1 MGQVR
6 KTAGTSSLEVSSRF
20 RLFPRVGHGV
30 GQDKRQ
36 TNPRRTTP
44 NRTMRKYPLYPFY
57 MQNPS
62 EVNSQGNSYKHNK
75 SLAYF
80 MQGFVNGGGEW
91 IRTTEVVDNRFTVCP
106 LWPLGNSPINYE
118 ILYKACPASSSGRTT
133 QFGAGE
139 RTRTPDLLIT
149 NSVGGGFSAT
159 LRHFWAFPLHHSAAY
174 DPEFST
180 VSTQFFRVW
189 VRVWVR

>member
-1 MGQVR
+1 
-6 KTAGTSSLEVSSRF
+6 
-20 RLFPRVGHGV
+20 
-30 GQDKRQ
+30 
-36 TNPRRTTP
+36 
-44 NRTMRKYPLYPFY
+44 
-57 MQNPS
+57 
-62 EVNSQGNSYKHNK
+62 
-75 SLAYF
+75 

-118 ILYKACPASSSGRTT
+118 ILYKACPASSSGRTA

-149 NSVGGGFSAT
+149 NSVEGIHWEVSCS
-159 LRHFWAFPLHHSAAY
+159 FWPFPPHIQTISSPVL
-174 DPEFST
+174 ST

-189 VRVWVR
+189 VGVWVNQKTQ